1 MKDRKEILVYNSI
14 LKLWI
19 KCKEEDIT
27 EEWLKY
33 YWFIHIYSEF
43 VEPEVL
49 NSLRP
54 IRLT

>member
-1 MKDRKEILVYNSI
+1 M
-14 LKLWI
+14 
-19 KCKEEDIT
+19 T